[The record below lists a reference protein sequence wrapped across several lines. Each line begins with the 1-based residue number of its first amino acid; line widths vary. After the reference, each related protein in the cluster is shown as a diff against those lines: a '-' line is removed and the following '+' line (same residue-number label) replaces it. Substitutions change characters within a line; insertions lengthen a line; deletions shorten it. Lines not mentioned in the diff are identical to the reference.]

1 MRIALQKVS
10 QASVD
15 VVDEQTGE
23 PDPSFE
29 PQSIGSGFVLLVG
42 FGEHDEQPNL
52 AWLASK
58 IAKLR
63 VFADADGKM
72 NRSIRDVGG
81 AVLSIPQFTLYAQV
95 RHGNRPSFT
104 GAMDPTRAREQWLWF
119 NDALCAEG
127 LPVHTGRF
135 GAHMRVSLTND
146 GPVTILFDSDELG
159 V

>member
-104 GAMDPTRAREQWLWF
+104 GAMDPTRAREQW
-119 NDALCAEG
+119 AL
-127 LPVHTGRF
+127 
-135 GAHMRVSLTND
+135 
-146 GPVTILFDSDELG
+146 
-159 V
+159 

>member
-52 AWLASK
+52 A
-58 IAKLR
+58 
-63 VFADADGKM
+63 
-72 NRSIRDVGG
+72 
-81 AVLSIPQFTLYAQV
+81 
-95 RHGNRPSFT
+95 
-104 GAMDPTRAREQWLWF
+104 
-119 NDALCAEG
+119 
-127 LPVHTGRF
+127 
-135 GAHMRVSLTND
+135 
-146 GPVTILFDSDELG
+146 
-159 V
+159 

>member
-1 MRIALQKVS
+1 MRIVLQKVS

-72 NRSIRDVGG
+72 NRSI
-81 AVLSIPQFTLYAQV
+81 P
-95 RHGNRPSFT
+95 
-104 GAMDPTRAREQWLWF
+104 
-119 NDALCAEG
+119 
-127 LPVHTGRF
+127 
-135 GAHMRVSLTND
+135 
-146 GPVTILFDSDELG
+146 
-159 V
+159 

>member
-1 MRIALQKVS
+1 MRIVLQKVS

-42 FGEHDEQPNL
+42 VGEHDEQPNM

-58 IAKLR
+58 IAQLR

-72 NRSIRDVGG
+72 NRSIRDVEG
-81 AVLSIPQFTLYAQV
+81 AVLSSPQVTLAAQV
-95 RHGNRPSFT
+95 RHGHRPSFT
-104 GAMDPTRAREQWLWF
+104 GAMAPTRARDQWLRF

>member
-1 MRIALQKVS
+1 MRIVLQKVS

-15 VVDEQTGE
+15 VVDERTGE

-29 PQSIGSGFVLLVG
+29 PQSIGPGFVLRVG

-72 NRSIRDVGG
+72 RSFDEIVNS
-81 AVLSIPQFTLYAQV
+81 AVTL
-95 RHGNRPSFT
+95 
-104 GAMDPTRAREQWLWF
+104 F
-119 NDALCAEG
+119 N
-127 LPVHTGRF
+127 
-135 GAHMRVSLTND
+135 
-146 GPVTILFDSDELG
+146 
-159 V
+159 

>member
-1 MRIALQKVS
+1 MRIVLQKVS

-23 PDPSFE
+23 LDTSFD
-29 PQSIGSGFVLLVG
+29 PQSIGRGFVLLVG

-52 AWLASK
+52 AWLAAK

-63 VFADADGKM
+63 VFEDADGKM
-72 NRSIRDVGG
+72 NRSIRDVAGE
-81 AVLSIPQFTLYAQV
+81 VLSVPQFTLYAQV

-104 GAMDPTRAREQWLWF
+104 AAMEPTRAREQWMQF
-119 NDALCAEG
+119 NDALRAEG
-127 LPVHTGRF
+127 LPVQVGRF

-146 GPVTILFDSDELG
+146 GPVTILFDGDELG